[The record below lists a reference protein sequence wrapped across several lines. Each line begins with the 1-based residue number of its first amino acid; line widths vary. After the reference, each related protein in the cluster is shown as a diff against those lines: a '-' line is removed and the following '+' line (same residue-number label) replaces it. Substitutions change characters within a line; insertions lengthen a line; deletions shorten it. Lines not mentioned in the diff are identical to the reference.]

1 MLSNDSS
8 GVFGWLIGLVV
19 IVMIGVGLSMMV
31 DRRFQ
36 FSSNNKEIRSVIDK
50 EAEHLTDLTA
60 KVPKVRARFESLDAP
75 RRLAARELEELKL
88 RLPVSRDRIR
98 ELQEAIASRKSGI
111 SSVEQSMVAYRR
123 SYRDQTWREAVGEK
137 HPRIVLK
144 AGRIYEDATIQ
155 RVTPVGLEISHK
167 DGLARIDFTELDQT
181 WMERFQWRFD
191 ERELTIAGEAAA
203 AAAPDPVVDPP
214 PVSAGSSR
222 QEDVERLRAEVVAWN
237 SKVALLKSQQQ
248 EAASN
253 AGSGRNS
260 VTGGLETWSAKA
272 ERLAKELVKA
282 RQQQDRARIRLGVI
296 APDDPLT
303 KPPVVND

>member
-36 FSSNNKEIRSVIDK
+36 FSSNNKEIRSVIEK
-50 EAEHLTDLTA
+50 EAEYLSDLTA
-60 KVPKVRARFESLDAP
+60 KVPKARARFESLDAP

-88 RLPVSRDRIR
+88 RVPVSRARIQ
-98 ELQEAIASRKSGI
+98 ELRDLIAGRKSGI
-111 SSVEQSMVAYRR
+111 SSLEQTMATYRR

-137 HPRIVLK
+137 HPRLALK
-144 AGRIYEDATIQ
+144 TGRIYEGATIQ
-155 RVTPVGLEISHK
+155 RVTPVGLEISHR
-167 DGLARIDFTELDQT
+167 DGLARIDFTELDQA

-203 AAAPDPVVDPP
+203 AAAPDPVVEP
-214 PVSAGSSR
+214 SASPQASR
-222 QEDVERLRAEVVAWN
+222 EDDVERLRAEVVGWN
-237 SKVALLKSQQQ
+237 NKVALLKNQQQ
-248 EAASN
+248 EAALN
-253 AGSGRNS
+253 AGTGRNS
-260 VTGGLETWSAKA
+260 VTGGLETWAAKA

-303 KPPVVND
+303 KPPVVSD